1 VDLADGVVEGV
12 SSSMTARGDA
22 RPNPSSAWYRRSPR
36 SARQVPRLV
45 SMDTVDDESEHASS
59 SIHFFPGSVEHKW

>member
-36 SARQVPRLV
+36 SARQVPRRLEA
-45 SMDTVDDESEHASS
+45 SFAHA
-59 SIHFFPGSVEHKW
+59 PEP